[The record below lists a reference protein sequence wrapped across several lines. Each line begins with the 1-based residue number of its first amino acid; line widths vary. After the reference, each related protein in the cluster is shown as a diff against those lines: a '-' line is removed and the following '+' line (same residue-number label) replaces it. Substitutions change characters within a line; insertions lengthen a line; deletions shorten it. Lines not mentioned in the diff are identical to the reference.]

1 MANPE
6 HVKIVRQG
14 AETIRKWRVEHSDE
28 SLDLSSADRQEVD
41 LSQADLRGVNL
52 RMANLKGACVSG
64 AYLDSANLQ
73 GAYLPGLSGSSEHV
87 NWKRSG

>member
-28 SLDLSSADRQEVD
+28 SLDLSRADRQEVD

-52 RMANLKGACVSG
+52 RM
-64 AYLDSANLQ
+64 DS
-73 GAYLPGLSGSSEHV
+73 
-87 NWKRSG
+87 